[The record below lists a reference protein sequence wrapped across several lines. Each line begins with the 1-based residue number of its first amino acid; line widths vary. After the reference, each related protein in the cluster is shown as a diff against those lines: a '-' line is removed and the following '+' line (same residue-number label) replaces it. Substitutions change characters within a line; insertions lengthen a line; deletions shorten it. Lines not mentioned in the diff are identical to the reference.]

1 VVDFAKMKEEYVTG
15 KFTVNQLV
23 EKYRVSLDTVREQ
36 IRRNQWAKEKRM
48 VQSQAL
54 KEVMKTNNFNIMEE
68 LAILNGRDLAISNK
82 IRDLVAA
89 RLALWESDPDDVS
102 LGDLSLLARTHKD
115 LQHVG
120 RIALDANS
128 DAVRTEILSR
138 GKDIRDYTEEEL
150 LSLLSQEE
158 EVSQEE

>member
-1 VVDFAKMKEEYVTG
+1 MVDFAKMKEEYVTG
-15 KFTVNQLV
+15 QGSVNSLA
-23 EKYRVSLDTVREQ
+23 EKYRVSIDTVREQ
-36 IRRNQWAKEKRM
+36 IRRKQWGKEKRM
-48 VQSQAL
+48 VQSRAL

-89 RLALWESDPDDVS
+89 RLALWEDDPDDVS

-138 GKDIRDYTEEEL
+138 GKDRRDYTEEEL
-150 LSLLSQEE
+150 LEILAQEDKE
-158 EVSQEE
+158 DD

>member
-1 VVDFAKMKEEYVTG
+1 MVDFAKMKEEYVTG
-15 KFTVNQLV
+15 KGSVNSLA
-23 EKYRVSLDTVREQ
+23 EKYRVSIDTVREQ
-36 IRRNQWAKEKRM
+36 IRRNQWGKEKRM
-48 VQSQAL
+48 VQSRAL

-89 RLALWESDPDDVS
+89 RLALWEDDPDDVS

-138 GKDIRDYTEEEL
+138 GKDRRDYTEEEL
-150 LSLLSQEE
+150 LEILAQEDKE
-158 EVSQEE
+158 DD

>member
-1 VVDFAKMKEEYVTG
+1 MVDFAKMKEEYVTG
-15 KFTVNQLV
+15 KGSVNSLA
-23 EKYRVSLDTVREQ
+23 EKYRVSIDTVREQ
-36 IRRNQWAKEKRM
+36 IRRNQWGKEKRM
-48 VQSQAL
+48 VQSRAL

-89 RLALWESDPDDVS
+89 RLALWEADPDDVS

-138 GKDIRDYTEEEL
+138 GKDRRDYTEQEL
-150 LSLLSQEE
+150 LEILAQEDKE
-158 EVSQEE
+158 DD

>member
-1 VVDFAKMKEEYVTG
+1 MVDFAKMKEEYVTG
-15 KFTVNQLV
+15 KGSVNSLA
-23 EKYRVSLDTVREQ
+23 EKYRVSIDTVREQ
-36 IRRNQWAKEKRM
+36 IRRNQWGKVKRM
-48 VQSQAL
+48 VQSRAL

-89 RLALWESDPDDVS
+89 RLALWEDDPDDVS

-138 GKDIRDYTEEEL
+138 GKDRRDYTEEEL
-150 LSLLSQEE
+150 LEILAQEDKE
-158 EVSQEE
+158 DD